1 MDLWRR
7 GRRARSLGVLL
18 AAIGAALTATAG
30 IAAAEGGKT
39 GGTSTSGGDDGEALK
54 LKAETAKPGKV
65 FFYGKRRA
73 VYNYEIGGDRPRN
86 IKVQAV
92 KRKNWN
98 VVKVWRQ
105 ENVEP
110 GTAQKVQW
118 SGKNKKGNPVRK
130 GAYLFRVRTMRGADA
145 DRSRTKRTA
154 DRSFGVYPEKFPVRA
169 RHTYGDGVGAPRSGH
184 THQGQDVFADCGKR
198 LVAARGGRVQY
209 SGNQAG
215 GAGYYLVIDGKSTGR
230 DYVYIHLQ
238 RRGRAHQGERVRTG
252 ERIGR
257 VGSTGNSSGCHLHFE
272 LWSKPGWYEGGHF
285 MRSVT
290 KRMKKWDRW
299 S

>member
-7 GRRARSLGVLL
+7 GRRPRSLGAAL
-18 AAIGAALTATAG
+18 AAGGAALTLTAG
-30 IAAAEGGKT
+30 LAAADGGRT
-39 GGTSTSGGDDGEALK
+39 GGTTSSGGDDGEALK

-73 VYNYEIGGDRPRN
+73 VYRYEIGGDQPRN
-86 IKVQAV
+86 IKIQAV

-98 VVKVWRQ
+98 VVKVWRE

-110 GTAQKVQW
+110 GVEQKVKW
-118 SGKNKKGNPVRK
+118 AGNNKKGNPVRK
-130 GAYLFRVRTMRGADA
+130 WTYLFRIRTMRGADA
-145 DRSRTKRTA
+145 DRSRTKRTG
-154 DRSFGVYPEKFPVRA
+154 DRSFGIYPEKFPIRA
-169 RHTYGDGVGAPRSGH
+169 RHSYGDGVGAPRSGH
-184 THQGQDVFADCGKR
+184 SHQGQDLFAECGKP

-209 SGNQAG
+209 SAYHGS
-215 GAGYYLVIDGKSTGR
+215 AGYYLVIDGKSTRR
-230 DYVYIHLQ
+230 DYVYMHMQ
-238 RRGRAHQGERVRTG
+238 RRGRAHKGERVRTG
-252 ERIGR
+252 ERVGR
-257 VGSTGNSSGCHLHFE
+257 VGATGNASGCHLHFE

-290 KRMKKWDRW
+290 KRLRKWDRW

>member
-7 GRRARSLGVLL
+7 GRRARSLGALL
-18 AAIGAALTATAG
+18 AATATAFLAG
-30 IAAAEGGKT
+30 AGFAAADGGKT
-39 GGTSTSGGDDGEALK
+39 GGTTTSGGGDGKALK

-73 VYNYEIGGDRPRN
+73 AYKYKIGGDRPRN
-86 IKVQAV
+86 VKVQAV

-98 VVKVWRQ
+98 VVKVWRK

-110 GTAQKVQW
+110 GTAHKVRW
-118 SGKNKKGNPVRK
+118 SGKNKKGNPVKK
-130 GAYLFRVRTMRGADA
+130 GTYFFRIRTMRGADA

-169 RHTYGDGVGAPRSGH
+169 RHTYGDGVGAGRS
-184 THQGQDVFADCGKR
+184 HQGQDVFAECGKR

-209 SGNQAG
+209 RGNDAG
-215 GAGYYLVIDGKSTGR
+215 GAGYYLVIDGKATRR
-230 DYVYIHLQ
+230 DYVYMHLQ
-238 RRGRAHQGERVRTG
+238 RRGRARESERLRTG
-252 ERIGR
+252 EKIGR
-257 VGSTGNSSGCHLHFE
+257 VGATGNASGCHLHFE

-290 KRMKKWDRW
+290 KRMKKWDHW